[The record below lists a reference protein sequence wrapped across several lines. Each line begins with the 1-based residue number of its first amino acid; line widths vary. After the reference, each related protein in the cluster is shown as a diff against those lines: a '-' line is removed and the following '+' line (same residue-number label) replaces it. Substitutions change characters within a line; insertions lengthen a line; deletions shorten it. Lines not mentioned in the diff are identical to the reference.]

1 MDEIYQMIEQL
12 IQASG
17 YPAEV
22 SGFDI
27 YNEICDEVDGKE
39 NGSYIFMSKHDNN
52 DVFEYTLT
60 VYDDD
65 FNLATL
71 SITTTE
77 GQKYF
82 INFD

>member
-1 MDEIYQMIEQL
+1 MDEIYNMIEEL

-17 YPAEV
+17 YPVEI

-39 NGSYIFMSKHDNN
+39 NGTYIFMSKHDNN
-52 DVFEYTLT
+52 DIFEYTLT
-60 VYDDD
+60 IYDDN
-65 FNLATL
+65 FNLGSL
-71 SITTTE
+71 SITTSE
-77 GQKYF
+77 GQNYF

>member
-1 MDEIYQMIEQL
+1 MDEIYNMLEEL
-12 IQASG
+12 IRASG
-17 YPAEV
+17 YPLMV

-52 DVFEYTLT
+52 DIFEYTLT
-60 VYDDD
+60 IYDDN
-65 FNLATL
+65 FNLGSL
-71 SITTTE
+71 SIRTLG
-77 GQKYF
+77 GQTYF

>member
-1 MDEIYQMIEQL
+1 MEEIYKMIEDL
-12 IQASG
+12 IKGSG
-17 YPAEV
+17 YQPEI

-39 NGSYIFMSKHDNN
+39 NGTYLFMSKHDTG

-60 VYDDD
+60 IYDDE
-65 FNLATL
+65 FNLCSLT
-71 SITTTE
+71 ITT
-77 GQKYF
+77 QDSKQFF

>member
-1 MDEIYQMIEQL
+1 MDEIYNMIEEL
-12 IQASG
+12 IRASG
-17 YPAEV
+17 YPLEV

-52 DVFEYTLT
+52 DIFEYTLT
-60 VYDDD
+60 IYDDN
-65 FNLATL
+65 FNLGSL
-71 SITTTE
+71 SIRTLE
-77 GQKYF
+77 GKTYF